1 MKAPIKIVMAC
12 IATAACVFGAMEI
25 ATAKRSRNV
34 PLSMTVNFVP
44 PADCEISFAEQ
55 TFSLPSDEDS
65 MVAALQKLR
74 RDWRSISMTGVM
86 QTPYRC
92 IGHAIY
98 LAQRAGFKKIG
109 FAAEPSHG

>member
-1 MKAPIKIVMAC
+1 MKAPIKVVMAC
-12 IATAACVFGAMEI
+12 VATAACVFGAMKI
-25 ATAKRSRNV
+25 ATAQRSRNV

-44 PADCEISFAEQ
+44 PADCEISFAGQ
-55 TFSLPSDEDS
+55 TFSLPIDEDS